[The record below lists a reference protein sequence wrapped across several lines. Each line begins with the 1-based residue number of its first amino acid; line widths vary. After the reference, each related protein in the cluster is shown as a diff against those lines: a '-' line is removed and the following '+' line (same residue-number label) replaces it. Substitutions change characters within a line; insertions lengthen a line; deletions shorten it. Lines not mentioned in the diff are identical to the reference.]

1 MFSSPKKMKNNKSN
15 RNSSFSLQNLLIL
28 GIVLVFIFITYLFA
42 VQYGE
47 YRKVEKKLDEAY
59 ASPIDYDLDTEHL
72 YRLFNEADIL
82 FRMFTLDFEDSSF
95 SLYKEKLDSV
105 NYYIDSLSTLQAN
118 SNQLDQT
125 LEDFEL
131 RNQFAT
137 EFAVLKKTMDD
148 LILSNT
154 EDPNPFSS
162 LSTPANRESL
172 RSDTIITRLSQEA
185 IPHAHQD
192 TIVRERESLFRR
204 IFKSKND
211 TIIVNSATVSEAA
224 RQQIDI
230 VQRSTENQLKETA
243 ARHHGNLN
251 TIRSTFSQLQE
262 KERQLII
269 LNYDLLDQ
277 LEAGINNL
285 RIVHLNLIRESESRD
300 FGQFRA
306 SSAKF
311 RSQLMISIPLMLIL
325 IALLIYYQRMTKLRE
340 YQLIEEVKYSNKLAE
355 EKTNILAGISHE
367 IRTPLN
373 ALVNITKMLDNEEK
387 DDRQT
392 ERAQLT
398 ESAYYHINSINNTVN
413 DILTISS
420 LKEGNDIREFSE
432 QTFFYPGLAI
442 EKIASPHKHQAK
454 LKSIDFEVINH
465 IEERLQIFGNEFKIG
480 QILSNMIENALKYTQ
495 SGGKIRII
503 SRIRKR
509 KNRQLLQIRVED
521 NGIGIDERHLS
532 QIFRKYYTANP
543 TTGFGLGLYIAQT
556 IADQIEADITVLSK
570 PDIGSTFELNIP
582 FTHSQDIRPSG
593 LEDETNGEDSSAI
606 MKGLNVLIVEDN
618 PINLLYIK
626 QLLKNGEAIVYEASD
641 AEQAIEILNTEY
653 IDAIITDIH
662 LPKQSGWDLLKYVRN
677 VESLKHLPTY
687 STTAS
692 IDLPESTHGLT
703 FDGALPKPFNEDD
716 LITLLSQ
723 HFGS

>member
-1 MFSSPKKMKNNKSN
+1 MKNNKSN

-125 LEDFEL
+125 LGDFEL

-211 TIIVNSATVSEAA
+211 TIIVNSATASEAA

-398 ESAYYHINSINNTVN
+398 ESAYYHIKSINNTVN

-442 EKIASPHKHQAK
+442 EKNSFTTQAS
-454 LKSIDFEVINH
+454 
-465 IEERLQIFGNEFKIG
+465 G
-480 QILSNMIENALKYTQ
+480 
-495 SGGKIRII
+495 
-503 SRIRKR
+503 
-509 KNRQLLQIRVED
+509 
-521 NGIGIDERHLS
+521 
-532 QIFRKYYTANP
+532 
-543 TTGFGLGLYIAQT
+543 
-556 IADQIEADITVLSK
+556 
-570 PDIGSTFELNIP
+570 
-582 FTHSQDIRPSG
+582 
-593 LEDETNGEDSSAI
+593 
-606 MKGLNVLIVEDN
+606 
-618 PINLLYIK
+618 
-626 QLLKNGEAIVYEASD
+626 
-641 AEQAIEILNTEY
+641 
-653 IDAIITDIH
+653 
-662 LPKQSGWDLLKYVRN
+662 
-677 VESLKHLPTY
+677 
-687 STTAS
+687 
-692 IDLPESTHGLT
+692 
-703 FDGALPKPFNEDD
+703 
-716 LITLLSQ
+716 
-723 HFGS
+723 